1 MGLPL
6 IAPYTM
12 PSIDDIPHNRVDW
25 KVDVKRAVLLI
36 HDMQNYFVDA
46 FDRRHSLIKATIS
59 NIQTLKQSCVEAGI
73 PVIYSAQP
81 GGQTLK
87 ERGLLFDFWG
97 KGIDDEQDQKGIIKE
112 LIPDEQDFILTK
124 WRYSAFQRTD
134 LRQILLDMN
143 RDQLMICGIYA
154 HIGCLLTA
162 CEAFMLDFQPF
173 FIADA
178 VADFSLA
185 DHLMALRYAAN
196 RCAVV
201 LTTKQTINM
210 LHTVE
215 NESRSSWSKMDLLH
229 VVSKHMQKS
238 PSEIGENDN
247 LSYLGL
253 DSIRIMHL
261 VEEFRRSGAHVTF
274 VDLAERPTL
283 ADWLNLLNRS

>member
-12 PSIDDIPHNRVDW
+12 PSADDIPQNRVDW
-25 KVDVKRAVLLI
+25 KPDVKRAVLLI

-46 FDRRHSLIKATIS
+46 FDGRHSLIKATIN

-73 PVIYSAQP
+73 PVIYSTQP
-81 GGQTLK
+81 GGQPLE

-97 KGIDDEQDQKGIIKE
+97 RGIDDEEEQKKIIKE
-112 LIPDEQDFILTK
+112 LIPDEQDIILTK

-134 LRQILLDMN
+134 LRQVLLDKN
-143 RDQLMICGIYA
+143 RDQLIICGIYA

-178 VADFSLA
+178 VADFSLT

-201 LTTKQTINM
+201 LTTKQTTTM
-210 LHTVE
+210 LHKVG
-215 NESRSSWSKMDLLH
+215 NEARSSWSKIDLLH
-229 VVSKHMQKS
+229 VVSQYMQKS
-238 PSEIGENDN
+238 PSELGENDN

-253 DSIRIMHL
+253 DSIRIMRL

-283 ADWLNLLNRS
+283 ADWWNLLNRS